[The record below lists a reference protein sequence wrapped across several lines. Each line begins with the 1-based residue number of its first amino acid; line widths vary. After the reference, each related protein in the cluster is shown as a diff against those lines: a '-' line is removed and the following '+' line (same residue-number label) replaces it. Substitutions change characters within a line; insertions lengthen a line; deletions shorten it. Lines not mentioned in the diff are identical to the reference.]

1 MTITDINLKYLID
14 DDLRVRNSNI
24 DLELKLDSIQRFLSN
39 TLSNL
44 SEIELEEFD
53 YACEVL
59 LSLSDEFFYNF
70 KSLRNAKLENKA
82 ELVADLGKL
91 GGQLLDSF
99 NQYDISDQF
108 VLKMCDFRLQ
118 SLEQSDLLS
127 KGRCLLLYQIL
138 REQLMLRIL
147 LKTRTDRTPNLV
159 TDYYD
164 YL

>member
-14 DDLRVRNSNI
+14 DDLRVRDSNI

-44 SEIELEEFD
+44 SESELDEFD

-59 LSLSDEFFYNF
+59 LGLSDEFFNNF
-70 KSLRNAKLENKA
+70 KSLRNAKLENNT
-82 ELVADLGKL
+82 ELVSDLGKS

-108 VLKMCDFRLQ
+108 ILKMCDFRLQ

-159 TDYYD
+159 TDYDD

>member
-14 DDLRVRNSNI
+14 DDLRVRDSNI

-44 SEIELEEFD
+44 SESELDEFD

-59 LSLSDEFFYNF
+59 LGLSDEFFNNF
-70 KSLRNAKLENKA
+70 KSLRNAKLENNT
-82 ELVADLGKL
+82 ELVSDLGKS

-159 TDYYD
+159 TDYDD